1 MNARLLILIHWV
13 KYPFS
18 VKLSNISSY
27 FKTWTFILN
36 SINISIFY
44 FQKYLLV
51 HFNSLLSHLPQ
62 NSLHYLLEILFK
74 WRLYNYAILN
84 NLECCVSYHLLIC
97 IVYSVYM
104 AIGNQHTAWSFH
116 TEPLD
121 MWGSEMMSVLM
132 IYINL
137 THQQRKVDHV

>member
-1 MNARLLILIHWV
+1 MILIHWV

-18 VKLSNISSY
+18 VKSPY

-44 FQKYLLV
+44 FQKYLLF
-51 HFNSLLSHLPQ
+51 HFNSLLFHDLKTVCTT
-62 NSLHYLLEILFK
+62 LLEILFK

-84 NLECCVSYHLLIC
+84 NLECHVSYHLSIC
-97 IVYSVYM
+97 IVYSVCM
-104 AIGNQHTAWSFH
+104 AIGSQHTAWFFH

-121 MWGSEMMSVLM
+121 IWGSEMMSMLM

-137 THQQRKVDHV
+137 THQQRKAEW